1 MKYEKQKKIRS
12 KLINYTNQQ
21 LKTQKHK
28 KTQILINSTPLE
40 ELEKKNMRCKEFFIE
55 EKTQIYQNI
64 DHRRSIVQKIY
75 IHSNSFCS
83 NIVIFPLSS
92 RIIINDIMKKKEN
105 RYRYNSNLNLNYID
119 ISSSNSLIKIDNL
132 SSTSHHKNL
141 ESPVDQSCLYK
152 KELGERKFKK
162 KTKNDANSNVYNSLN
177 DDKCDKNNE
186 KDNIKKNES
195 EKCLVCSKQLSTE
208 TVATDISRIIKVCHN
223 EKNVNSFELSR
234 CDSKIEETEEIKKAR
249 KYAKKL
255 KYYCRT
261 LKNKYPKRDK
271 KKIKKIE
278 NKIYNNNNKAQEKPN
293 FEKRDKKSFHK
304 SKIDKKP
311 IIFNDKEKK
320 TDKKKHSEKKKGKD
334 FISIDTENNVKNNQI
349 NKKMKSERNIKP
361 KIKRDSF
368 VNSEDNYNNI
378 TEQSTTNQAQNK
390 TLDVESNTKNRINNS
405 NFFKIGRKKTKK
417 FNENENKIKIKKP
430 KEKKEITQNK
440 KIRNKLLEISS
451 NIENTEKNENKKKK
465 KSLNDDNNKKEE
477 ESPLN
482 ELRNPR
488 NSIDTRMISSNNSGL
503 ECLFI
508 DTKKLS
514 ITEGIPVFKKKK
526 KKNSNLNHTFNINNN
541 NNNVINEK
549 GKENISPIKKK
560 IRPRKNKINLTQK
573 ENNEEKIEIKKI
585 KKTKTVILK
594 KSKKNKNKR
603 KNSNIS
609 SDEKNDTEIVTADD
623 TLKQNNNNIHNSK
636 KTTLQYD
643 ESFISVKKDNYQTND
658 AKEDF
663 NMLDEYLYQ
672 KKHKRTKNPK

>member
-1 MKYEKQKKIRS
+1 MKYEKQKKIRT

-64 DHRRSIVQKIY
+64 DHRRSIVQNIY

-92 RIIINDIMKKKEN
+92 RIIINDIIKKKEN
-105 RYRYNSNLNLNYID
+105 RYRYNSNLNLNYMD
-119 ISSSNSLIKIDNL
+119 IGSSNSLIRIDNL
-132 SSTSHHKNL
+132 SSTSQHKNI

-162 KTKNDANSNVYNSLN
+162 KSKNEVNSNVYNSLG

-195 EKCLVCSKQLSTE
+195 EKRIVCSKQLSTE

-223 EKNVNSFELSR
+223 DKNVNSFELSR

-271 KKIKKIE
+271 KRIKKIE

-304 SKIDKKP
+304 SKNDKKP

-334 FISIDTENNVKNNQI
+334 FISIDTENNVKNTQI
-349 NKKMKSERNIKP
+349 NKKMKSERNIKA

-378 TEQSTTNQAQNK
+378 TEQSTINQAQNK
-390 TLDVESNTKNRINNS
+390 TLDVDSNTKNRMNNS
-405 NFFKIGRKKTKK
+405 NFIKIGRKKTKK

-430 KEKKEITQNK
+430 KDKKEITQNK

-451 NIENTEKNENKKKK
+451 NIEITEKIENKKKK
-465 KSLNDDNNKKEE
+465 KSIIEDNNKKEE

-488 NSIDTRMISSNNSGL
+488 NSIDTRMIGSNNSGL

-514 ITEGIPVFKKKK
+514 ITEGISVFKKKK
-526 KKNSNLNHTFNINNN
+526 KKPSGLNHTFNNN

-560 IRPRKNKINLTQK
+560 LRPRKTKINLTQK

-603 KNSNIS
+603 KTSNIS
-609 SDEKNDTEIVTADD
+609 SDEKNDTEIITTDN
-623 TLKQNNNNIHNSK
+623 TLKQNNNMHNSK
-636 KTTLQYD
+636 KTNLQYD
-643 ESFISVKKDNYQTND
+643 ESFISVKKDNYHTNET
-658 AKEDF
+658 KEDF

-672 KKHKRTKNPK
+672 KKHKRTKNQK